1 MSVQDCNWMQLE
13 EYLQRDDRIV
23 LPIGSTEQH
32 AYLSLATDSILAE
45 RVAVEAAEALGVPVL
60 PVLPYGI
67 TPRFAAY
74 PGSPSLRPETFV
86 AVLGDLLDSLC
97 DQGFRRIML
106 LNGHGGNAPAAVL
119 AEEWSDAHAD
129 AQALYHAWFGP
140 QTYGVIRDIEPHG
153 QHASWWENFPWTQ
166 LEGVSVPAE
175 AKPPLDDDALQESD
189 PRAFREL
196 AGDGSFG
203 GPYERPQEDLDRV
216 WQSAVA
222 EARERLENGWD

>member
-1 MSVQDCNWMQLE
+1 MQLE
-13 EYLQRDDRIV
+13 AYLRRDDRIV

-45 RVAVEAAEALGVPVL
+45 RAAVEAAEELGVPVL

-67 TPRFAAY
+67 TPRFGAY

-86 AVLGDLLDSLC
+86 ALLRDLLDSLE

-119 AEEWSDAHAD
+119 AEEWSEAHAD
-129 AQALYHAWFGP
+129 AQALYHEWFGP
-140 QTYGVIRDIEPHG
+140 LTYAVIRDIEPDG
-153 QHASWWENFPWTQ
+153 QHASWWENFQWTQ
-166 LEGVSVPAE
+166 LEGISVPAE
-175 AKPPLDDDALQESD
+175 AKPPLDEDALQESD

-222 EARERLENGWD
+222 EARDRLENGWD

>member
-1 MSVQDCNWMQLE
+1 MQLE
-13 EYLQRDDRIV
+13 EYLRGDDRIV

-45 RVAVEAAEALGVPVL
+45 RAAVEAAETFGVPVL

-67 TPRFAAY
+67 TPRFGAY

-86 AVLGDLLDSLC
+86 AVLRDLLDSLY

-129 AQALYHAWFGP
+129 GQALYHEWFAP
-140 QTYGVIRDIEPHG
+140 QTYGVIRDVEPLG
-153 QHASWWENFPWTQ
+153 QHASWWENFAWTR
-166 LEGVSVPAE
+166 LEGVSIPAE
-175 AKPPLDDDALQESD
+175 SKAPLDDDALQETD
-189 PRAFREL
+189 PSAFREL

-203 GPYERPQEDLDRV
+203 GPYERPEEDLDRV

-222 EARERLENGWD
+222 EARDRLESGWDSSSAR

>member
-1 MSVQDCNWMQLE
+1 M
-13 EYLQRDDRIV
+13 
-23 LPIGSTEQH
+23 
-32 AYLSLATDSILAE
+32 
-45 RVAVEAAEALGVPVL
+45 PVL

-86 AVLGDLLDSLC
+86 AVLGDLLDSLYG
-97 DQGFRRIML
+97 QGFRRIMI
-106 LNGHGGNAPAAVL
+106 LNGHGGNAPASVL
-119 AEEWSDAHAD
+119 AEEWNAAHAD

-153 QHASWWENFPWTQ
+153 QHASWWENFAWTR
-166 LEGVSVPAE
+166 LEGVSVPSE

-222 EARERLENGWD
+222 EARDRLENGWD

>member
-1 MSVQDCNWMQLE
+1 MRVQDCNWMQLE
-13 EYLQRDDRIV
+13 EYLEGDDRIV

-45 RVAVEAAEALGVPVL
+45 RAAVEAAESLGVPVL

-74 PGSPSLRPETFV
+74 PGSLSLRPETFV
-86 AVLGDLLDSLC
+86 AVLRDLLDSLY
-97 DQGFRRIML
+97 DQGFRRILL

-119 AEEWSDAHAD
+119 TEEWSDTHAD
-129 AQALYHAWFGP
+129 AQALYHEWFGP

-153 QHASWWENFPWTQ
+153 QHASWWENFAWTQ
-166 LEGVSVPAE
+166 LVGVSVPSD
-175 AKPPLDDDALQESD
+175 AKPPLHDDALQETD

-203 GPYERPQEDLDRV
+203 GPYERPQQDLDRV

-222 EARERLENGWD
+222 EARNRLENGWD

>member
-1 MSVQDCNWMQLE
+1 MQLE
-13 EYLQRDDRIV
+13 AYLRRDDRIV

-45 RVAVEAAEALGVPVL
+45 RAAVEAAEALGVPVL

-67 TPRFAAY
+67 TPRFGAY
-74 PGSPSLRPETFV
+74 PGSPSLRPETF
-86 AVLGDLLDSLC
+86 LGVVRDILDSLYG
-97 DQGFRRIML
+97 QGFRRLML
-106 LNGHGGNAPAAVL
+106 LNGHGGNAPARAL
-119 AEEWSDAHAD
+119 AEEWSEAHD
-129 AQALYHAWFGP
+129 NAQALYHEWFGP
-140 QTYGVIRDIEPHG
+140 KTYGVIRDIEPLG
-153 QHASWWENFPWTQ
+153 QHASWWENFAWTQ

-203 GPYERPQEDLDRV
+203 GPYERPEEDLDRV
-216 WQSAVA
+216 WQSAVL
-222 EARERLENGWD
+222 EARDRLENGWD

>member
-1 MSVQDCNWMQLE
+1 MQVE

-45 RVAVEAAEALGVPVL
+45 RAAVEAAEPLGVLAL

-74 PGSPSLRPETFV
+74 PGSPSLRPETFA
-86 AVLGDLLDSLC
+86 AVLGDLLDSLY

-119 AEEWSDAHAD
+119 AEEWSGAHAD
-129 AQALYHAWFGP
+129 AQALYHEWFGP

-166 LEGVSVPAE
+166 LEGVSVPSE
-175 AKPPLDDDALQESD
+175 AKPPLDDAALQESN

-203 GPYERPQEDLDRV
+203 GPYERPKEDLDRV
-216 WQSAVA
+216 WHSAVA
-222 EARERLENGWD
+222 EARDSLENGWN

>member
-1 MSVQDCNWMQLE
+1 MQLE
-13 EYLQRDDRIV
+13 AYLERDDRIV

-32 AYLSLATDSILAE
+32 AHLSLATDSILAE
-45 RVAVEAAEALGVPVL
+45 RVAVEATEPLGVPVL
-60 PVLPYGI
+60 PALPYGI

-97 DQGFRRIML
+97 DQGFRRIMV
-106 LNGHGGNAPAAVL
+106 LNGHGGNAPAADL
-119 AEEWSDAHAD
+119 AEEWSISHAD
-129 AQALYHAWFGP
+129 AQAIYHEWFGP
-140 QTYGVIRDIEPHG
+140 QTYAVIREIEPHG
-153 QHASWWENFPWTQ
+153 QHASWWENFPSTR
-166 LEGVSVPAE
+166 LDGVSIPAE
-175 AKPPLDDDALQESD
+175 AKPPLNDDALHEPD

-222 EARERLENGWD
+222 EARDRLESGWD